1 MQQFLVYRPD
11 PDALQGLLDRHPA
24 DALGAVLRLAWLEGL
39 LREEIVGLTW
49 EQVSFLDEAICLADR
64 TVPLYGPM
72 ADYLLRL
79 SGRQSSDSR
88 FVVLAD
94 RTHQPLQ
101 PPSVSRMV
109 RQALDE
115 AGQTRVR
122 LLDLRYDFILR
133 MLESAGW
140 QETSRVSGVELV
152 TLRLHFAG
160 YLSGGKIDAAPRTP
174 SGAAPDE
181 FRLRRLLQEE
191 GTSAAGIVL
200 RLTWLAGLEQQE
212 IAALRWEQVE
222 RGGRRLRLSSGRA
235 VPLTG
240 ELARFLEALRAREPE
255 AEWVL
260 LSPRSRRP
268 IRPDRLSKLAGTA
281 LLRAGLDALTLRDL
295 RMDYA
300 LRTGGEEQ
308 AVAYARSHG
317 SITRNELMELLGV
330 SKSTA
335 YYRLKRMVERGRLTQ
350 VGIRYYPAG
359 MAVPQEEQK
368 ERILEYLQA
377 EGMAY
382 RQDIARLL
390 HIEPIQCTYIL
401 HRMVEDGEL
410 LREKQRYRKK
420 EA

>member
-222 RGGRRLRLSSGRA
+222 RGRTPPAA
-235 VPLTG
+235 V
-240 ELARFLEALRAREPE
+240 LRAGR
-255 AEWVL
+255 
-260 LSPRSRRP
+260 SPDGGAGAVFGGAAGPGAGGGVGAALAQKPPAHSAGPAFQTGGDRAAAGGAGRSDPAGTCGWTTRCAPAGRSRRWP
-268 IRPDRLSKLAGTA
+268 TPDPTA
-281 LLRAGLDALTLRDL
+281 A
-295 RMDYA
+295 
-300 LRTGGEEQ
+300 
-308 AVAYARSHG
+308 S
-317 SITRNELMELLGV
+317 
-330 SKSTA
+330 
-335 YYRLKRMVERGRLTQ
+335 
-350 VGIRYYPAG
+350 PA
-359 MAVPQEEQK
+359 
-368 ERILEYLQA
+368 
-377 EGMAY
+377 
-382 RQDIARLL
+382 
-390 HIEPIQCTYIL
+390 TS
-401 HRMVEDGEL
+401 
-410 LREKQRYRKK
+410 
-420 EA
+420 